1 MKDITLIVLKDALV
15 NEATYSKSGDYDS
28 PSRSLPLQLES
39 MGISFDVIQCEV
51 ENIPNKI
58 NSKAVV
64 FLDHSFLVKD
74 DYIFNAITINNLF
87 RDMGIMFGPVEVKT
101 SSNKHIRHIKNSYH
115 SYSLDFGGGTQVSD
129 ITSEEHNYGTLRSA
143 VISGP
148 AYNRIGF
155 SSLQTPR
162 SCILDNPLFIRN
174 IAKNYKIY
182 YCSNLSRL
190 KSLSERDFSIDVLS
204 DYYYDIGFRDGLS
217 NADLAH
223 ADKRT
228 ELWRKFVES
237 PEVVDSSNPRWLF
250 DQTKDEETIE
260 YLELLVMLRC
270 KYQIGYFEGMLGK
283 KLI

>member
-15 NEATYSKSGDYDS
+15 NESAYSKSGDYDS
-28 PSRSLPLQLES
+28 PSKSLPLQLES

-87 RDMGIMFGPVEVKT
+87 RDMGIMFGPVEIKT
-101 SSNKHIRHIKNSYH
+101 SSIKNTRYIKNSYH
-115 SYSLDFGGGTQVSD
+115 SYGLDFNGSAQVSE
-129 ITSEEHNYGTLRSA
+129 ITDEEHNYGTLRNA

-174 IAKNYKIY
+174 IAKNYNIY

-190 KSLSERDFSIDVLS
+190 KCLSEKDFGIDVLS
-204 DYYYDIGFRDGLS
+204 DYYYNIGFRDGMS
-217 NADLAH
+217 NADLSQK
-223 ADKRT
+223 DKRT

-237 PEVVDSSNPRWLF
+237 PEVVDSNNPRWLF
-250 DQTKDEETIE
+250 EQTRTEETTE
-260 YLELLVMLRC
+260 YLELLVMLKC

>member
-15 NEATYSKSGDYDS
+15 NESAYSKNGDYDS

-39 MGISFDVIQCEV
+39 MGISFDVVQCEI

-58 NSKAVV
+58 ESKAVIFV
-64 FLDHSFLVKD
+64 DHSFLVKN
-74 DYIFNAITINNLF
+74 DYIFNAITTNNLF
-87 RDMGIMFGPVEVKT
+87 RDMGIMFGPVEIKT
-101 SSNKHIRHIKNSYH
+101 SSIKNTRYIKNSYH
-115 SYSLDFGGGTQVSD
+115 SYSLDFNGSAQVSE
-129 ITSEEHNYGTLRSA
+129 ITDEEHNYGTLRSA

-174 IAKNYKIY
+174 IAKNYNIY

-190 KSLSERDFSIDVLS
+190 KCLSEKDFGIDVLS
-204 DYYYDIGFRDGLS
+204 DYYYSVGFRDGMS
-217 NADLAH
+217 NADLSQK
-223 ADKRT
+223 DKRT

-237 PEVVDSSNPRWLF
+237 PEVVDSNNPRWLF
-250 DQTKDEETIE
+250 EQTRTEETTE
-260 YLELLVMLRC
+260 YLELLVMLKC

>member
-1 MKDITLIVLKDALV
+1 MKDITLIALKDALV
-15 NEATYSKSGDYDS
+15 GETVYAKSGDYDI
-28 PSRSLPLQLES
+28 PLKSLSTQLNNA
-39 MGISFDVIQCEV
+39 GVSFDIINCATD
-51 ENIPNKI
+51 NIPSEVD
-58 NSKAVV
+58 SKAVIFV
-64 FLDHSFLVKD
+64 DNSFLVKD
-74 DYIFNAITINNLF
+74 DYIFNAVTINNLF

-101 SSNKHIRHIKNSYH
+101 SSNKYIRHIKNSYH
-115 SYSLDFGGGTQVSD
+115 SYSLDFGGGAQVSD
-129 ITSEEHNYGTLRSA
+129 ITNEEHNYGTLRSA

-162 SCILDNPLFIRN
+162 SSILDSPLFVKSV
-174 IAKNYKIY
+174 AKNYKIY

-190 KSLSERDFSIDVLS
+190 KTLSERDFSIDVLS

-217 NADLAH
+217 NVDLTH
-223 ADKRT
+223 TEKRV

-250 DQTKDEETIE
+250 DQTKDEETME

>member
-1 MKDITLIVLKDALV
+1 MKDVTLIALKDALV
-15 NEATYSKSGDYDS
+15 GETVYAKSGDYDA
-28 PSRSLPLQLES
+28 PLKSLSAQLNS
-39 MGISFDVIQCEV
+39 MGVSFNIVNCDTD
-51 ENIPNKI
+51 NIPNEVD
-58 NSKAVV
+58 SKVV
-64 FLDHSFLVKD
+64 IFVDNSFLIKD
-74 DYIFNAITINNLF
+74 DFIFNAITINNLF

-162 SCILDNPLFIRN
+162 SSILDNPLFVKSV
-174 IAKNYKIY
+174 AKNYKIY

-190 KSLSERDFSIDVLS
+190 KSLSERDFTIDVLS

-250 DQTKDEETIE
+250 DQTKDEETME